1 MIALLAIFVLLAIP
15 LRSYWQPLII
25 MTAIPFGMIG
35 AVIGHVALD
44 LDLTIFSLIGVVA
57 LSGIVI
63 NDSLVLIDLVN
74 RRVASGEDLHDAVRE
89 AGVRRFRPIMLT
101 TITTFL
107 GLTPLLLERS
117 MQAKFLI
124 PMAVSVA
131 FGVAFATA
139 ITLMLVPA
147 LLVILEDIQNFF
159 RRLGGQKKA
168 PSVVID

>member
-1 MIALLAIFVLLAIP
+1 MSILLVVLLAIP
-15 LRSYWQPLII
+15 LRSYLQPLII

-35 AVIGHVALD
+35 AVVGHVALD

-74 RRVASGEDLHDAVRE
+74 RRVAAGEDLHDAVRE
-89 AGVRRFRPIMLT
+89 AGVRRFRPILLT

-147 LLVILEDIQNFF
+147 LLVILEDIRNFF
-159 RRLGGQKKA
+159 GRFRGGRKA
-168 PSVVID
+168 PSVVVD